1 MIEQKQGHHHKQTN
15 SRPMRGEEVTV
26 TAAVTG
32 RTDAF
37 FFFTSDLKQ
46 SSKKLRCGAAQLYT

>member
-26 TAAVTG
+26 YDRGDGSDRRVFLL
-32 RTDAF
+32 F
-37 FFFTSDLKQ
+37 FFFPHF
-46 SSKKLRCGAAQLYT
+46 